1 MIKCLHFPHSSNPNL
16 PKRVRKKR
24 FFTNIYHSPAFLFN
38 LYKKNEKNST
48 HDFKLFF
55 GKFMLLGFSRR
66 FLTLFLTY
74 EQKNQSAFSHH
85 FQGTS
90 ALLTVM

>member
-16 PKRVRKKR
+16 PKRGRKKR
-24 FFTNIYHSPAFLFN
+24 FFTNIYHSTAFLFN

-55 GKFMLLGFSRR
+55 GKFMFFRLFAPFSDVV
-66 FLTLFLTY
+66 LT
-74 EQKNQSAFSHH
+74 
-85 FQGTS
+85 
-90 ALLTVM
+90 